1 LQFLRLGTIYLP
13 NKANKGEPSF
23 ETLATKESVLSFF
36 QKNYPDVIPLLGG
49 SENLCRQ
56 FLANPIGHLGFVHT
70 NKFNVGGR
78 VLLIGDAC
86 HAIIPFFGQGTNC
99 GFEDVLILTELMSRV
114 RRESDFG
121 AVFEQFHLLRK
132 SNADAIAQL
141 SLQNMSEMGEK
152 TADRA
157 FLLFKEVENLIE
169 NVIPSKFRSQYA
181 MVCYGGAG
189 NVSYKNALKLG
200 NYQQRII
207 QDYIK
212 ENRITSTKQ
221 INMEAI
227 LKLVDEKI
235 VPYQRKLNLDLSSIS
250 HANL

>member
-1 LQFLRLGTIYLP
+1 VLAF
-13 NKANKGEPSF
+13 F
-23 ETLATKESVLSFF
+23 E
-36 QKNYPDVIPLLGG
+36 QYYPETVPLLGG
-49 SENLCRQ
+49 GENLSRQ
-56 FLANPIGHLGFVHT
+56 FLSNPIGHLGFVHT
-70 NKFNVGGR
+70 SRFNVGGR

-99 GFEDVLILTELMSRV
+99 GFEDVLILTELMTHV

-121 AVFEQFHLLRK
+121 AVFERFHLLRK
-132 SNADAIAQL
+132 PNADAIAQL
-141 SLQNMSEMGEK
+141 SYQNMLEMGEK

-157 FLLFKEVENLIE
+157 FLLFKEIENLIE

-181 MVCYGGAG
+181 MVCYGGHG

-200 NYQQRII
+200 NYQQKII
-207 QDYIK
+207 QNYIK
-212 ENRITSTKQ
+212 EHRITSTKQ
-221 INMEAI
+221 IDMAAI

-250 HANL
+250 HSNL